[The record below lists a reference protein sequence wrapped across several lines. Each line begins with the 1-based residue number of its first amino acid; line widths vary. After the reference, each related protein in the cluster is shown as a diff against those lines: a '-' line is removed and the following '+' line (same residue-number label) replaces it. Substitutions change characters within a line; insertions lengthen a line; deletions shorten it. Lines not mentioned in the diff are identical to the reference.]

1 VPGSVPWDWSQAPLR
16 GAWHRR
22 QIEKFTTRTTNTLII
37 GGGQA
42 GLALSH
48 CLTTLGRD
56 HLVLERG
63 RLAERWR
70 SERWDSLRLLTPN
83 WMTRLPGFAYEG
95 PDQDGFM
102 TAGEV
107 VGFFQNYANSFDAP
121 VREFTSVQRVAPCGD
136 LFVVETDD
144 GPFLSRNV
152 VIATGWCAEDAVP
165 ATAAHV
171 SIRINQV
178 VPSYYK
184 NPDDLPSGGVLV
196 VGASATGVQ
205 LAQELQLSGRQVTLA
220 VGSHTRMPR
229 SYRGMD
235 SYWWLDLL
243 GTLDRTIDQVADPV
257 AARHEPSLQLV
268 GSPEGATLDLAV
280 LQSIGVRITGRLH
293 AIDGGNATF
302 ATNVNAV
309 IADTDRR
316 MHRVLDRVDDAIERL
331 SLRHEMLAPD
341 RPGRVAPA
349 SAIDELDLH
358 AEGITSIVW
367 ATGFR
372 RPYEWLDLPILDGR
386 GEIAQYRGVTP
397 MPGAY
402 VLGQRFQHYRNSNFI
417 DGVGRDALAVAEHI
431 TASPAQ
437 RELLSSPSI
446 HQHT

>member
-1 VPGSVPWDWSQAPLR
+1 M
-16 GAWHRR
+16 
-22 QIEKFTTRTTNTLII
+22 RTTNTLII

-48 CLTTLGRD
+48 RLTTLGRD

-63 RLAERWR
+63 RTAERWR

-83 WMTRLPGFAYEG
+83 WMTRLPGYAYEG

-107 VGFFQNYANSFDAP
+107 VDFFQDYADSFDAP
-121 VREFTSVQRVAPCGD
+121 VREFTSVRRVGPCGD

-144 GPFLSRNV
+144 GPVLSRNV
-152 VIATGWCAEDAVP
+152 VIATGWCDQDAVP
-165 ATAAHV
+165 ATAAAV
-171 SIRINQV
+171 STRINQV
-178 VPSYYK
+178 VPSRYK
-184 NPDDLPSGGVLV
+184 KPDDLPAGGVLV

-205 LAQELQLSGRQVTLA
+205 LAQELHLSGRPVTLA
-220 VGSHTRMPR
+220 VGSHSRMPR
-229 SYRGMD
+229 TYRGMD

-243 GTLDRTIDQVADPV
+243 GSLDRTIDQVGDPV

-268 GSPEGATLDLAV
+268 GSPDGATLDLTT
-280 LQSIGVRITGRLH
+280 LQSIGVRLAGRLRG
-293 AIDGGNATF
+293 IDGEHASF
-302 ATNVNAV
+302 ATNLDAV

-331 SLRHEMLAPD
+331 SLRSEMLAPD
-341 RPGRVAPA
+341 RPGRVTPVTPL
-349 SAIDELDLH
+349 DTLDLH

-372 RPYEWLDLPILDGR
+372 RRYDGVDRPVIDRR

-397 MPGAY
+397 VAGAY
-402 VLGQRFQHYRNSNFI
+402 VLGQRFQHYRSSNFI

-431 TASPAQ
+431 TATPAQ
-437 RELLSSPSI
+437 RELLSSSSTPR
-446 HQHT
+446 HT

>member
-1 VPGSVPWDWSQAPLR
+1 MP
-16 GAWHRR
+16 
-22 QIEKFTTRTTNTLII
+22 TTDTLII

-83 WMTRLPGFAYEG
+83 WMTRLPGFSYEG

-107 VGFFQNYANSFDAP
+107 VDFFQDYADSFDAP
-121 VREFTSVQRVAPCGD
+121 VREFTAVERVAPCGD

-152 VIATGWCAEDAVP
+152 VIATGWSAEDAVP
-165 ATAAHV
+165 SFAGAV
-171 SIRINQV
+171 SSRINQV
-178 VPSYYK
+178 MPSRYR
-184 NPDDLPSGGVLV
+184 NPDDLPSGGVLDG
-196 VGASATGVQ
+196 GASATGVQ

-220 VGSHTRMPR
+220 VGSHSRMPR

-243 GTLDRTIDQVADPV
+243 GTLDRTIDEVGDPV

-268 GSPEGATLDLAV
+268 GSPEGATLDLAT
-280 LQSIGVRITGRLH
+280 LQSIGVRLTGRLH
-293 AIDGGNATF
+293 AVDGGRATF
-302 ATNVNAV
+302 ATNINAV
-309 IADTDRR
+309 VADTDRR
-316 MHRVLDRVDDAIERL
+316 MHRVLDRVDDAIDRL
-331 SLRHEMLAPD
+331 SLATEMLAPD
-341 RPGRVAPA
+341 RPGRVAPVDP
-349 SAIDELDLH
+349 IDSLDLH

-367 ATGFR
+367 ATGYR
-372 RPYEWLDLPILDGR
+372 RRYDWLDLPILDRR
-386 GEIAQYRGVTP
+386 GEIAQYRGITP
-397 MPGAY
+397 MAGAY
-402 VLGQRFQHYRNSNFI
+402 VLGQRFQHYRSSNFI

-431 TASPAQ
+431 TASPVQ
-437 RELLSSPSI
+437 RELLSSISAPRR
-446 HQHT
+446 T

>member
-1 VPGSVPWDWSQAPLR
+1 M
-16 GAWHRR
+16 
-22 QIEKFTTRTTNTLII
+22 RTTNTLII

-42 GLALSH
+42 GLALSR
-48 CLTTLGRD
+48 CLTDLGRD

-63 RLAERWR
+63 RVAERWR

-83 WMTRLPGFAYEG
+83 WMTRLPGYAYEG

-107 VGFFQNYANSFDAP
+107 VGFFQDYADSFDAP
-121 VREFTSVQRVAPCGD
+121 VREFTSVRRVAPCGD

-152 VIATGWCAEDAVP
+152 VIATGWSAEDAVP
-165 ATAAHV
+165 AFAADLSNRVH
-171 SIRINQV
+171 QV
-178 VPSYYK
+178 APSRYK
-184 NPDDLPSGGVLV
+184 NPDDLPTGGVLV

-220 VGSHTRMPR
+220 VGSHTRLPR

-243 GTLDRTIDQVADPV
+243 GTLDRTIDQVGDPV

-268 GSPEGATLDLAV
+268 GSPEGATLDLAT
-280 LQSIGVRITGRLH
+280 LQSIGVRLTGRLQ
-293 AIDGGNATF
+293 AVDDERATF
-302 ATNVNAV
+302 ATNVNALV
-309 IADTDRR
+309 ADTDRR
-316 MHRVLDRVDDAIERL
+316 MHRVLDRVDDAIQRL
-331 SLRHEMLAPD
+331 SLATEMLAPD
-341 RPGRVAPA
+341 RPGRVAPVD
-349 SAIDELDLH
+349 AIESLDLH

-372 RPYEWLDLPILDGR
+372 RPYEWLDLPILDR
-386 GEIAQYRGVTP
+386 RNEIAQYRGLTP
-397 MPGAY
+397 VPGAY
-402 VLGQRFQHYRNSNFI
+402 VLGQRFQHYRSSNFI
-417 DGVGRDALAVAEHI
+417 DGVGRDALFVAEHI

-437 RELLSSPSI
+437 RELLTSASTPRR
-446 HQHT
+446 T

>member
-1 VPGSVPWDWSQAPLR
+1 M
-16 GAWHRR
+16 
-22 QIEKFTTRTTNTLII
+22 RTTNTLII

-48 CLTTLGRD
+48 HLTSLGRD
-56 HLVLERG
+56 HLVLDRG
-63 RLAERWR
+63 RVAERWR

-107 VGFFQNYANSFDAP
+107 VGFFQGYADSFDAP
-121 VREFTSVQRVAPCGD
+121 VREFTTVQRVASCGD
-136 LFVVETDD
+136 LFVVETED

-152 VIATGWCAEDAVP
+152 VIATGWCDVDAVP
-165 ATAAHV
+165 ATAADV
-171 SIRINQV
+171 SIRINQF
-178 VPSYYK
+178 VPSRYK
-184 NPDDLPSGGVLV
+184 NPSDLPAGGVLV

-205 LAQELQLSGRQVTLA
+205 LAQELQLSGRPVTLA
-220 VGSHTRMPR
+220 VGTHTRMPR

-243 GTLDRTIDQVADPV
+243 GSLDRTIDDVGDRV
-257 AARHEPSLQLV
+257 AARREPSLQLV
-268 GSPEGATLDLAV
+268 GSPEGATLDLAT
-280 LQSIGVRITGRLH
+280 LQSIGVRLTGRLQ
-293 AIDGGNATF
+293 AIDGGRATF
-302 ATNVNAV
+302 ASNVNAV

-316 MHRVLDRVDDAIERL
+316 MHRVLDRIDDAIHRL
-331 SLRHEMLAPD
+331 SLGREMLAPD
-341 RPGRVAPA
+341 RPGHVAPVA
-349 SAIDELDLH
+349 STDTLDLH
-358 AEGITSIVW
+358 AQGITSIVW

-372 RPYEWLDLPILDGR
+372 RQYDWIDLPIIDRR
-386 GEIAQYRGVTP
+386 GEISQYRGITP

-431 TASPAQ
+431 TATPAQ
-437 RELLSSPSI
+437 RELLASTSI
-446 HQHT
+446 PRHD